1 MPTLTLKGLPDHL
14 YETLKSRAA
23 ANRRSQTNEVI
34 QRLAHS
40 VAVEPVDVSAR
51 LARIDALRERI
62 RAEMEARGAQ
72 PMTPEE
78 IRAAI
83 NEGRP

>member
-1 MPTLTLKGLPDHL
+1 M
-14 YETLKSRAA
+14 
-23 ANRRSQTNEVI
+23 ANHRSLNNEVI
-34 QRLAHS
+34 QRLERS

-62 RAEMEARGAQ
+62 RAEMEARGVQ

-78 IRAAI
+78 IRAAV